1 MWVDGTIA
9 GGVQDTGQDVEGWHV
24 ADGLHCPCTI
34 LNRRDYSGSELER
47 SDQWPLAA

>member
-34 LNRRDYSGSELER
+34 VGITRSSELER